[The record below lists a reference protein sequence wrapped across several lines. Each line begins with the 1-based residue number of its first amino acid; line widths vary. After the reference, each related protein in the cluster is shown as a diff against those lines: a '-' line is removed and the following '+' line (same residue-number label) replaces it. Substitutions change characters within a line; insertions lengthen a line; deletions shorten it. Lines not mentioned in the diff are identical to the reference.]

1 MKNIIWGGKC
11 TDGPPTGIV

>member
-11 TDGPPTGIV
+11 TDGPPTGII